1 MTFIKKATAAL
12 QPLRITAKAAV
23 AFLCFFLFVSA
34 IAFGQNTQQPKSA
47 DTGKALIH
55 VLNNDY
61 GEFIQAD
68 GRQVQKLMN
77 NVKLR
82 YGSDT
87 MYCDSAFFYVNTNS
101 VEAFGDVAV
110 YQADGTK
117 AFAEYMRYTSQN
129 RQVYMRSQNSDVE
142 LDDGKGNTLWSKE
155 IHYQLGTKIGFY
167 NRGGT
172 LQSDQTIVTSDA
184 GTYNLRTKE
193 ARFRKNVLVSDPQ
206 YTVQSNDLGYNTE
219 SKIVR
224 FYDTATVTNQ
234 QSVLKTRSGYYNTLD
249 STAHFTKR
257 AAIWNGNQFIEADTL
272 DYDHA
277 TGLALAK
284 GSVIAMDTAQGLT
297 LFSGQARFNE
307 QSETLLAYQQPLLR
321 TVHKQD
327 SLYLKADTFY
337 SAPVADSILMKL
349 KKGKTG
355 KSLQQTA
362 DELQNMIADS
372 AVVTQNTL
380 PLTDTALAVFRA
392 TDSVL
397 KAAQDIVTESDSTTD
412 TVAGTP
418 QTANPPVKKDT
429 TLLPLSHQ
437 MHFDSLQANY
447 QNQPVQE
454 DSSKPRYFIGYHH
467 VQLFSDSL
475 QGRCDSIYY
484 NQADSLLRMYRQPFL
499 WPNKSQISGK
509 MIYLK
514 LDSNRL
520 RELIVPEEGIL
531 INRSG
536 PETADMYN
544 QIQGDV
550 IHGFF
555 ENNQMKRLVAAP
567 HAESIYYVVN
577 DNNEYVGCSKASSR
591 EIEIIFD
598 STGNKVSKIYYRQNV
613 TQDMTPMKDVQPNT
627 MRLSRFKWQ
636 ETLRPKDLNTFLEG
650 VSQPRNPEWQ

>member
-1 MTFIKKATAAL
+1 MVFDKKATVPF
-12 QPLRITAKAAV
+12 QSLRITAKMAA
-23 AFLCFFLFVSA
+23 AFLCFLLFLSTTTFA
-34 IAFGQNTQQPKSA
+34 QATKQPGST

-61 GEFIQAD
+61 GEFIQS
-68 GRQVQKLMN
+68 GGQQVQKLMN

-117 AFAEYMRYTSQN
+117 AFAEYMRYTSLN
-129 RQVYMRSQNSDVE
+129 RQVFMRSENSDVE
-142 LDDGKGNTLWSKE
+142 LDDGKGNTLWSKK

-193 ARFRKNVLVSDPQ
+193 ARFRENVLVSDPQ
-206 YTVQSNDLGYNTE
+206 YAVQSNDLGYNTQ
-219 SKIVR
+219 SKIVT

-234 QSVLKTRSGYYNTLD
+234 KSILKTRSGYYNTLD
-249 STAHFTKR
+249 STAHFTNR

-284 GSVIAMDTAQGLT
+284 GAVIAMDTSQGLT

-321 TVHKQD
+321 TIHNKD
-327 SLYLKADTFY
+327 SLFLKADTFY
-337 SAPVADSILMKL
+337 SAPVADSVLTKYKL
-349 KKGKTG
+349 GKDN

-362 DELQNMIADS
+362 SELQQMATDSNIIAKNTGLDT
-372 AVVTQNTL
+372 VTAIHQ
-380 PLTDTALAVFRA
+380 LTDTMA
-392 TDSVL
+392 
-397 KAAQDIVTESDSTTD
+397 AAQNMAVMPDSIT
-412 TVAGTP
+412 AGTIQQP
-418 QTANPPVKKDT
+418 AKTRNPYLSENDT

-437 MHFDSLQANY
+437 NHFDSLQAGY
-447 QNQPVQE
+447 QNRPVPE

-484 NQADSLLRMYRQPFL
+484 NQADSLLRMYRQPYL
-499 WPNKSQISGK
+499 WPNKSQVSGK
-509 MIYLK
+509 IIFLK

-536 PETADMYN
+536 PEKAEMYN

-555 ENNQMKRLVAAP
+555 EKNQLKRLVASP

-591 EIEIIFD
+591 EIEILFD
-598 STGNKVSKIYYRQNV
+598 STGNKISKIYYRQNV
-613 TQDMTPMKDVQPNT
+613 SQDMTPMKDVQPET

-636 ETLRPKDLNTFLEG
+636 EALRPKDLASFLNG
-650 VSQPRNPEWQ
+650 VSQPRKPEWQ

>member
-1 MTFIKKATAAL
+1 MTFIKKATAAH
-12 QPLRITAKAAV
+12 QPLKITAKAAV
-23 AFLCFFLFVSA
+23 AFLSCFLFVCSF
-34 IAFGQNTQQPKSA
+34 AFGQNTQQLKSA

-61 GEFIQAD
+61 GEFIQSE
-68 GRQVQKLMN
+68 GQQVQKLMH

-82 YGSDT
+82 YGTDT

-129 RQVYMRSQNSDVE
+129 RQVYMRSRNSDVE

-193 ARFRKNVLVSDPQ
+193 ARFRKNVVVSDPQ
-206 YTVQSNDLGYNTE
+206 YAVLSNDLGYNTE

-234 QSVLKTRSGYYNTLD
+234 QSVLKTRAGYYNTLD
-249 STAHFTKR
+249 STAHFTNR

-307 QSETLLAYQQPLLR
+307 QSEILVAYQQPLLR
-321 TVHKQD
+321 TIHKQD
-327 SLYLKADTFY
+327 SLYMKADTFY
-337 SAPVADSILMKL
+337 SAPVADSILIKH
-349 KKGKTG
+349 KSEQAG

-362 DELQNMIADS
+362 NELQRLTADS
-372 AVVTQNTL
+372 TTTPPNTL
-380 PLTDTALAVFRA
+380 PLTDTALAVGHA

-397 KAAQDIVTESDSTTD
+397 KATQDFINETDSTAD
-412 TVAGTP
+412 TSAEAK
-418 QTANPPVKKDT
+418 TANPTAKKDT
-429 TLLPLSHQ
+429 TLLPLSRQ

-447 QNQPVQE
+447 QNQPEQS
-454 DSSKPRYFIGYHH
+454 DSSKPRYFMGYHH

-484 NQADSLLRMYRQPFL
+484 DQSDSLLRMYRQPFL
-499 WPNKSQISGK
+499 WPNNSQISGK
-509 MIYLK
+509 IIYLK

-520 RELIVPEEGIL
+520 REMIVPEEGIL

-536 PETADMYN
+536 PETANMYN

-555 ENNQMKRLVAAP
+555 EQNQLKRLVAAP

-577 DNNEYVGCSKASSR
+577 DDDEYVGCSKASSR
-591 EIEIIFD
+591 EIEILFD

-613 TQDMTPMKDVQPNT
+613 SQDMTPMKDVQPGNL
-627 MRLSRFKWQ
+627 RLSRFTWQ
-636 ETLRPKDLNTFLEG
+636 EALRTKDLNTFLEG
-650 VSQPRNPEWQ
+650 VSPPRNPEWQ

>member
-1 MTFIKKATAAL
+1 MVFFKKVGAAFQPLATTAKTAA
-12 QPLRITAKAAV
+12 
-23 AFLCFFLFVSA
+23 AFLCLFMLWSMAASA
-34 IAFGQNTQQPKSA
+34 QATKPGNLP

-110 YQADGTK
+110 YQADGTR

-155 IHYQLGTKIGFY
+155 IHYQLGTKTGFY

-172 LQSDQTIVTSDA
+172 LQSGQTIVTSDA
-184 GTYNLRTKE
+184 GTYNLRTKQ
-193 ARFRKNVLVSDPQ
+193 ARFRRNVVVSDPQ
-206 YTVQSNDLGYNTE
+206 YAVQSNDLGYNTQ
-219 SKIVR
+219 SKIVT

-234 QSVLKTRSGYYNTLD
+234 KSILKTRSGYYNTLD
-249 STAHFTKR
+249 STAHFTSR

-277 TGLALAK
+277 AGLAIAK

-307 QSETLLAYQQPLLR
+307 RSGTLLAYRQPLLR
-321 TVHKQD
+321 TIHNQD
-327 SLYLKADTFY
+327 SLFLKADTFY
-337 SAPVADSILMKL
+337 SAPVADSVLIRYKRE
-349 KKGKTG
+349 KAN

-362 DELQNMIADS
+362 SELQQMA
-372 AVVTQNTL
+372 AA
-380 PLTDTALAVFRA
+380 TDT
-392 TDSVL
+392 
-397 KAAQDIVTESDSTTD
+397 DSTAIAHNEGPNADITTSIPHKPTD
-412 TVAGTP
+412 TLAAATQEAAIKDAIGQPEKSPDHLTG
-418 QTANPPVKKDT
+418 NDT

-437 MHFDSLQANY
+437 EHFDSLQAGY
-447 QNQPVQE
+447 QNQPERE
-454 DSSKPRYFIGYHH
+454 DGSKPRYFTGYYH

-484 NQADSLLRMYRQPFL
+484 NQADSLLRMYREPYL
-499 WPNKSQISGK
+499 WPNNSQVSGK

-536 PETADMYN
+536 PAQADMYN

-555 ENNQMKRLVAAP
+555 ENNRLRRLTASP
-567 HAESIYYVVN
+567 HAESIYYVTN
-577 DNNEYVGCSKASSR
+577 DDNEYVGCSKAGSR
-591 EIEIIFD
+591 EIDILFD

-613 TQDMTPMKDVQPNT
+613 SQDMTPMKDVQPQA

-636 ETLRPKDLNTFLEG
+636 EALRPKNLATFLNG
-650 VSQPRNPEWQ
+650 VSRPRKPEWQ